1 MLGFLIILGSILLG
15 IISSVFIYRLL
26 TTKIENKSKL
36 SNDTK
41 FELDKPVF
49 EKDITLEA
57 LDKINYFIEEKKI
70 DIHEKDK
77 LLLKYSKL
85 LEHYNVQIFKLQP
98 TVELQEI
105 YEYHKKIF
113 SLISDSIAKL
123 DNRLSNFPN
132 YIREEKEGENRNI
145 DKKEVKIKN
154 ESELHSIP
162 LSQSINHGKLDGLH
176 KYIDSLNPFSESK
189 KKGMNVLHAAEE
201 DDSMTF
207 SAIVNNHANENDT
220 KNCNNKN
227 NREKKNISIITEDS
241 SGDFDLDE
249 INKIQKDILNIL
261 QRLES
266 TSVKV

>member
-57 LDKINYFIEEKKI
+57 LDKINYFIEGRKI
-70 DIHEKDK
+70 DMHEKDK

-85 LEHYNVQIFKLQP
+85 LEHYNVQILKLQP
-98 TVELQEI
+98 IVELQEI

-132 YIREEKEGENRNI
+132 YIREEKE
-145 DKKEVKIKN
+145 
-154 ESELHSIP
+154 
-162 LSQSINHGKLDGLH
+162 
-176 KYIDSLNPFSESK
+176 
-189 KKGMNVLHAAEE
+189 EE
-201 DDSMTF
+201 
-207 SAIVNNHANENDT
+207 
-220 KNCNNKN
+220 
-227 NREKKNISIITEDS
+227 
-241 SGDFDLDE
+241 
-249 INKIQKDILNIL
+249 
-261 QRLES
+261 
-266 TSVKV
+266 